1 MSLQIHIFIKT
12 NLVLSARQNET
23 HLKKQLGVEVLTRS
37 EKENANLVKK
47 FLVAKNYIKK
57 GERFTLENL
66 TAKRTGGGIESM
78 KIGSVL
84 NKKSKI
90 NFFKNEI
97 IKI

>member
-1 MSLQIHIFIKT
+1 MVDGIRNIT
-12 NLVLSARQNET
+12 NTLN
-23 HLKKQLGVEVLTRS
+23 LKKSKLTRS